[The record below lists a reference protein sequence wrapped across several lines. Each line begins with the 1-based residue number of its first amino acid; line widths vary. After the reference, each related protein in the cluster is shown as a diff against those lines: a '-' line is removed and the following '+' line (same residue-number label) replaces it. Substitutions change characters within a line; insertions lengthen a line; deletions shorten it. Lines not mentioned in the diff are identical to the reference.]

1 MKLYLRIFV
10 AYFLLLGLAGYY
22 LYALSVNEIKPAM
35 RQSSEEILVD
45 VANLLAEI
53 VEAEFSATAFEQSN
67 FVNEVDDF
75 LNRSMSAKIFSVD
88 KSKSNLRIYIT
99 DSNGI
104 VRYHSGAES
113 FFKVGADYSRWNDVY
128 LTLQGKYGARSTE
141 DVPGNV
147 LTSVMYVAAPIIK
160 NNNIIGVLTVGKPG
174 IDIQPF
180 IDRSIANLK
189 RHGLVILFIS
199 LFLGIALSY
208 WLTRSIR
215 GLTNYAKAVSEG
227 KDVPLPKVYDSE
239 LKLLGN
245 SMEEMRVE
253 LEGKNYV
260 EQYVHSLTHELKS
273 PISAING
280 ASELISQEMDT
291 QDFEKLRANIIHGA
305 SRLNDFVNR
314 LLDLVRVE
322 KLSVLEGLEQISMKE
337 MIQALIEAKLPQF
350 ENKDV
355 EIVFNADNTSVMGD
369 KFLLRQCVD
378 NLLQN
383 ALDFSFKGAVV
394 VVECTESDSII
405 EVTVSDEGEGIP
417 DYATDRILERFYSL
431 PRPNGASKSSGI
443 GLSFVKQVVQL
454 HHGELSVLNKPSRG
468 VIAKISLLKCIP

>member
-22 LYALSVNEIKPAM
+22 LYTLSVNEIKPAM
-35 RQSSEEILVD
+35 RQSGEEILVD
-45 VANLLAEI
+45 VANLLAET
-53 VEAEFSATAFEQSN
+53 VEEEFSSTAFEEGS
-67 FVNEVDDF
+67 FVSEVDDF
-75 LNRSMSAKIFSVD
+75 LNRSMSARIFSID

-104 VRYHSGAES
+104 VRYYSGPES
-113 FFKVGADYSRWNDVY
+113 FSKIGSDYSQWNDVY

-160 NNNIIGVLTVGKPG
+160 NDEIIGVLTVGKPG

-180 IDRSIANLK
+180 IEQSINNLK

-199 LFLGIALSY
+199 LALGIVLSY
-208 WLTRSIR
+208 WLTHSIR
-215 GLTNYAKAVSEG
+215 GLTHYAKAVSEG
-227 KDVPLPKVYDSE
+227 KNVSLPKIYDSE

-273 PISAING
+273 PISAIDG
-280 ASELISQEMDT
+280 ASELISQGMDA
-291 QDFEKLRANIIHGA
+291 QDFEKLKANIVHEA
-305 SRLNDFVNR
+305 SRLNDVVNR

-322 KLSVLEGLEQISMKE
+322 KLSVLEGIQQVSMRE
-337 MIQALIEAKLPQF
+337 IIEELIETKLPQCSR
-350 ENKDV
+350 KGV
-355 EIVFNADNTSVMGD
+355 EITVNIDDISVMGD
-369 KFLLRQCVD
+369 RFLLRQCVD

-383 ALDFSFKGAVV
+383 ALDFSLEGGAI
-394 VVECTESDSII
+394 VVECIEGDSTVEI
-405 EVTVSDEGEGIP
+405 VVSDEGEGIP
-417 DYATDRILERFYSL
+417 DYAIDRIFERFYSL
-431 PRPNGASKSSGI
+431 QRPNGASKSSGI
-443 GLSFVKQVVQL
+443 GLSFVKQVVKL
-454 HHGELSVLNKPSRG
+454 HHGELSVFNKSSRG
-468 VIAKISLLKCIP
+468 VMAKINLPT

>member
-22 LYALSVNEIKPAM
+22 LYTLSVNEIKPAM

-45 VANLLAEI
+45 VANLLAET
-53 VEAEFSATAFEQSN
+53 VEAEFSTAAFEESN

-75 LNRSMSAKIFSVD
+75 LNRSISAKIFSVD
-88 KSKSNLRIYIT
+88 KSNSNLRIYIT

-104 VRYHSGAES
+104 VRYYSGPES
-113 FFKVGADYSRWNDVY
+113 FSKVGADYSQWNDVY

-160 NNNIIGVLTVGKPG
+160 NDDIIGVLTVGKPG

-180 IDRSIANLK
+180 IDRSISNLK

-199 LFLGIALSY
+199 LVLGIALSY

-227 KDVPLPKVYDSE
+227 KDVALPKVYDSE
-239 LKLLGN
+239 LELLGN

-280 ASELISQEMDT
+280 ASEIISQEMDV
-291 QDFEKLRANIIHGA
+291 QDFEKLRTNIIHES

-322 KLSVLEGLEQISMKE
+322 KLSVLDDLEQISIKK
-337 MIQALIEAKLPQF
+337 MIQEIIETKFSQFIAKEIEIIL
-350 ENKDV
+350 NANDV
-355 EIVFNADNTSVMGD
+355 SVMGD
-369 KFLLRQCVD
+369 RFLLKQCVD

-383 ALDFSFKGAVV
+383 ALDFSPKGAAV
-394 VVECTESDSII
+394 VVECTKNKSSI

-417 DYATDRILERFYSL
+417 DYATDRIFERFYSL
-431 PRPNGASKSSGI
+431 QRPGGTSKSSGI

-454 HHGELSVLNKPSRG
+454 HHGELSVLNKSPKG
-468 VIAKISLLKCIP
+468 VIAKISLPK